1 MTRSLIPRKL
11 GNGEAEPPPFVSFC
25 DLLGCAVADADGER
39 VGRLHDLTI
48 ALGERLPTV
57 KLLVVRP
64 DRSRVLLLV
73 EAKQVA
79 SWKDR
84 PICLSARLSDLRPS
98 LRGQQGDLLL
108 RETLLDKQVVD
119 VSGGKV
125 ERVNDLLF
133 LLANDRELRL
143 AYIDVGLRGL
153 VRRLG
158 WQRPVDA
165 AVSLVRPG
173 ARYLKNEQLIGW
185 QHVIPSL
192 TDPAGLRLALSQT
205 SLARVHPADLAEIL
219 TDLPADSRRTVF
231 GVLELDTAA
240 RVLSEV
246 HADMQEE
253 LLAPESNP
261 EKAADLLESMPP
273 DVAADVLE
281 DLQPDDAENLISRMQ
296 PQSAQAVKTLMH
308 REEDTAAA
316 LMTTEYV
323 ALPGSLTIE
332 EAHAALHEAAEEVEF
347 LHQFYVVDENRH
359 LLGDVTMRRYF
370 LAQPASRLSDIMA
383 PWSIRVHADDSI
395 SEVASVIERYNLPAV
410 PVVDVDGVLVGMI
423 TVDDVLSETLS
434 VAWKR
439 KLRL

>member
-1 MTRSLIPRKL
+1 MTNALLQRKPVNHETGL
-11 GNGEAEPPPFVSFC
+11 PPFVSFF
-25 DLLGCAVADADGER
+25 DLLGCAVVDADGEP
-39 VGRLHDLTI
+39 VGRLHDLSI
-48 ALGERLPTV
+48 ALGERLPAV
-57 KLLVVRP
+57 QLLVVRP

-84 PICLSARLSDLRPS
+84 PIRLSARLSDLRPS
-98 LRGQQGDLLL
+98 LRGQQGEVLL
-108 RETLLDKQVVD
+108 RETVLDKQVVD

-125 ERVNDLLF
+125 ERVNDLF
-133 LLANDRELRL
+133 FVLADHRELRL
-143 AYIDVGLRGL
+143 AYIDAGLRGL

-165 AVSLVRPG
+165 AVSLVRPES
-173 ARYLKNEQLIGW
+173 RYLKREQLIGW
-185 QHVIPSL
+185 QHVVPSL
-192 TDPAGLRLALSQT
+192 SDPAGLRLALSQT
-205 SLARVHPADLAEIL
+205 SLAKVHPADLAEIL

-231 GVLELDTAA
+231 ELLELDTAA

-246 HADMQEE
+246 DADMQEE
-253 LLAPESNP
+253 LLAPERNP

-273 DVAADVLE
+273 DVAADVLDE
-281 DLQPDDAENLISRMQ
+281 LPADDAENLMARMQ

-308 REEDTAAA
+308 QEEDTAAA

-323 ALPGSLTIE
+323 ALPGALTIE
-332 EAHAALHEAAEEVEF
+332 EAHEALHQAAREVEF
-347 LHQFYVVDENRH
+347 LYQFYVVDENRR
-359 LLGDVTMRRYF
+359 LLGYVTMRRYF
-370 LAQPASRLSDIMA
+370 LAQPGSRLSDIMA
-383 PWSIRVHADDSI
+383 PWSIRVLAEDSV

-410 PVVDVDGVLVGMI
+410 PVVDADGMLVGMI

-439 KLRL
+439 KLRR

>member
-1 MTRSLIPRKL
+1 MTRSLLQRRPA
-11 GNGEAEPPPFVSFC
+11 NEEAESPAFVSFFE
-25 DLLGCAVADADGER
+25 LLGRAVADADGEV
-39 VGRLHDLTI
+39 VGCLHDLSI
-48 ALGERLPTV
+48 ALGERLPAV
-57 KLLVVRP
+57 KLLAVRP

-73 EAKQVA
+73 EAWQVA

-84 PICLSARLSDLRPS
+84 PIRLSAPLSALRPA
-98 LRGQQGDLLL
+98 LRGQEGELLL

-125 ERVNDLLF
+125 ERVNDLFF
-133 LLANDRELRL
+133 LLADDHELRL

-173 ARYLKNEQLIGW
+173 ARYLKREQLIGW

-205 SLARVHPADLAEIL
+205 SLAKVHPADLAEIL

-231 GVLELDTAA
+231 EVLDLDTAA

-246 HADMQEE
+246 DADLQEE
-253 LLAPESNP
+253 LLAPERNP

-273 DVAADVLE
+273 DVAADVLD
-281 DLQPDDAENLISRMQ
+281 DLPPQDAEDLISRMQ

-316 LMTTEYV
+316 LMTTEFV
-323 ALPGSLTIE
+323 ALPGTLTIE
-332 EAHAALHEAAEEVEF
+332 EAHQALHTAAQEVEF

-359 LLGDVTMRRYF
+359 LLGYVPMRRYF
-370 LAQPASRLSDIMA
+370 LAQPASRLCDIMA
-383 PWSIRVHADDSI
+383 PWSIQVHADDSV

-410 PVVDVDGVLVGMI
+410 PVLDADGVLVGMI
-423 TVDDVLSETLS
+423 TVDDVLSETLPA
-434 VAWKR
+434 AWQR